1 MTKKDRK
8 ELGMAEES
16 GSVINEDKFL
26 NSILKLFKDLHD
38 NGVYNSNFMPE
49 VVVSYM
55 DGFNLSE
62 EAPNSYENLK
72 KLCGT
77 PTKYGA
83 NKIIYFGQSDKIRS
97 NADFIKE
104 MVKEYVIMHEVNEQP
119 RYAGRLFWNLLT
131 KCSLDNDLN
140 KGSSQSVFYK
150 KHDRFEKD
158 KADILSCFA
167 NKMSVE
173 DRIKA
178 LDWFF
183 SYKKTD
189 RSGVYGFLIGKLA
202 YYDIGETKE
211 NREWVVSNTIKLL
224 NQVYSKAKSSKSND
238 FVELA
243 LPILENAAINSYYL
257 QGKTFFDSE
266 GKLGIKNAVYDFGDN
281 VREYISRRLKESGLR
296 YSEDLALFLEGQNT
310 PTDILIKK
318 MSIVNKS
325 IFGERKI
332 SADEVNRYNAKAKL
346 IFAQLEDGNIVP
358 NNKLVRTY
366 AEYLCQYAKI
376 NSSCKNIDSRL
387 LEKLVSENANYME
400 LNMEV
405 GVLFDDATPKKRK
418 RNVNKELVK
427 DIAQIYASSVLTTDD
442 VSGDFNLNF
451 HNSMTKMF
459 SDIVVKN
466 NYTKKDV
473 DALCGILEKGGNHAP
488 EFVAMCRSVKYS
500 YNLMLSSRAK
510 AKKIF

>member
-318 MSIVNKS
+318 ILLLINP
-325 IFGERKI
+325 
-332 SADEVNRYNAKAKL
+332 YLAKEK
-346 IFAQLEDGNIVP
+346 
-358 NNKLVRTY
+358 
-366 AEYLCQYAKI
+366 YLQM
-376 NSSCKNIDSRL
+376 R
-387 LEKLVSENANYME
+387 
-400 LNMEV
+400 
-405 GVLFDDATPKKRK
+405 
-418 RNVNKELVK
+418 
-427 DIAQIYASSVLTTDD
+427 
-442 VSGDFNLNF
+442 
-451 HNSMTKMF
+451 
-459 SDIVVKN
+459 
-466 NYTKKDV
+466 
-473 DALCGILEKGGNHAP
+473 
-488 EFVAMCRSVKYS
+488 
-500 YNLMLSSRAK
+500 
-510 AKKIF
+510 